1 MYEYCEIGIYL
12 ILIFPIPERNADKY
26 IFRAMISKKC
36 LDFPKK
42 ISGNQ
47 VPMFPTFCM
56 SAYNPDK
63 LAGTNVLRHCP
74 CKNVLISTKIE
85 VVRHTDR
92 DLGILTTAALYAAM
106 EKTGVLG
113 ERDQRL

>member
-1 MYEYCEIGIYL
+1 MYEYCEIGIHL

-56 SAYNPDK
+56 SGKKNTEA
-63 LAGTNVLRHCP
+63 VL
-74 CKNVLISTKIE
+74 VIWE
-85 VVRHTDR
+85 QHT
-92 DLGILTTAALYAAM
+92 ASPKY
-106 EKTGVLG
+106 
-113 ERDQRL
+113 